1 MPFGQSAGQ
10 GFVNPGTIITTVLK
24 IIGAKGKIL
33 IYSPTEGPGNL
44 IGSWAGQ
51 GGTDSSGNTYPQG
64 LAIFN
69 DFLTIK
75 DPAAIIFTSG
85 ASFEGASAS
94 ILSAVSGVNPAQF
107 MQLSINSPATNVV
120 GATDRVYVVLNSA
133 AQDNSSDSNLELLYQ
148 GSNGNFHLYA
158 SLDATGFN
166 QLAGNST
173 AADPNTLPGAVS
185 PETWHNFSIVTGSA
199 GVDQGG
205 ISYPPQYMLL
215 SNGDVAIAGVYVS
228 PAGGLVVNTTWATIP
243 ALTGYRPAT
252 NFPVILCS
260 NNNHGTIA
268 HLFMRPNG
276 NMQFN
281 AALGATVSM
290 NLDGVRHIKGH

>member
-75 DPAAIIFTSG
+75 DPAAIIFPSG

-120 GATDRVYVVLNSA
+120 GATDRVYAVFNSA
-133 AQDNSSDSNLELLYQ
+133 AQNNSSDANLELLYQ

-173 AADPNTLPGAVS
+173 AADPSTLPGAVL
-185 PETWHNFSIVTGSA
+185 PETWHPFTLALGTSA
-199 GVDQGG
+199 NDINGTN
-205 ISYPPQYMLL
+205 YPPSYMLL
-215 SNGDVAIAGVYVS
+215 SNGDVAIKGAWL
-228 PAGGLVVNTTWATIP
+228 PPGGGYTSGTTWAVIP
-243 ALTGYRPAT
+243 ALAQYRPVTNVPTALISNAAHAT
-252 NFPVILCS
+252 FTHMYV
-260 NNNHGTIA
+260 
-268 HLFMRPNG
+268 RPNG

-281 AALGATVSM
+281 SAIAAATTM
-290 NLDGVRHIKGH
+290 YLDSILHVKGV